1 MRYSLLTFN
10 NYVGIVTDAIILK
23 NLLID
28 ADIVFLDITNP
39 THKSEV
45 GIWIQNYYGHLL
57 DNFKI
62 NVFYINEE
70 WFHYPIEDLKKFNY
84 VIKN

>member
-1 MRYSLLTFN
+1 MEQILYLLLCLSYLFKYMRYTLLVFN

-28 ADIVFLDITNP
+28 ADIVFLDNVNP

-45 GIWIQNYYGHLL
+45 GI
-57 DNFKI
+57 
-62 NVFYINEE
+62 YINNVGLI
-70 WFHYPIEDLKKFNY
+70 F
-84 VIKN
+84 

>member
-28 ADIVFLDITNP
+28 ADIVF
-39 THKSEV
+39 
-45 GIWIQNYYGHLL
+45 
-57 DNFKI
+57 
-62 NVFYINEE
+62 
-70 WFHYPIEDLKKFNY
+70 
-84 VIKN
+84 